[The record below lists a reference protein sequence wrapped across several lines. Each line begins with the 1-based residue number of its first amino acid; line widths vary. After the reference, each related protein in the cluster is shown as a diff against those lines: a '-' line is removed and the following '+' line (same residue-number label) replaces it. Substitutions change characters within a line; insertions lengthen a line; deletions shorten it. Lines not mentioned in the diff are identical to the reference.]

1 MNLRQLLNTA
11 LAQGSSR
18 IVKMNPAINRHF
30 DRVLEI
36 NIEHFLARE
45 VLRDPDFFFVQ
56 IGANDG
62 VLCDD
67 IFDFV
72 TRHRLK
78 GIVIEPLPDIFER
91 LKANYA
97 AHPQVTPVNAA
108 IDHESGTRTIYRVP
122 SDFDGPDWS
131 QGLASFDRNHILNL
145 ADKHPQLADAMYEQE
160 VACISFAQLAADYE
174 IGEIGFLQIDTE
186 GFDFE
191 IIKTIDFSRIRPRI
205 IRYESALLSEEDN
218 LACVELLLAQGYGLW
233 DDGRLNVIAQ
243 RSE

>member
-1 MNLRQLLNTA
+1 MNLRQLLNAA
-11 LAQGSSR
+11 LARGSSR

-30 DRVLEI
+30 DRVLDI
-36 NIEHFLARE
+36 NIEHFLACE
-45 VLRDPDFFFVQ
+45 VLRNPDFFFIQ

-67 IFDFV
+67 IFEFV
-72 TRHRLK
+72 TRNRLK

-97 AHPQVTPVNAA
+97 DHPQVTPVNAA
-108 IDHESGTRTIYRVP
+108 IDRESGTRTIYRVP
-122 SDFDGPDWS
+122 ADIDAPDWS
-131 QGLASFDRNHILNL
+131 QGLASFDRNHILKL
-145 ADKHPQLADAMYEQE
+145 ADKHPELAEKMYEEE
-160 VACISFAQLAADYE
+160 VTCVSFAELVEEHNVSE
-174 IGEIGFLQIDTE
+174 ISFLQIDAE

-191 IIKTIDFSRIRPRI
+191 IIKTIDFNRIRPRI
-205 IRYESALLSEEDN
+205 IRYESASLSEGDN

-243 RSE
+243 LSE